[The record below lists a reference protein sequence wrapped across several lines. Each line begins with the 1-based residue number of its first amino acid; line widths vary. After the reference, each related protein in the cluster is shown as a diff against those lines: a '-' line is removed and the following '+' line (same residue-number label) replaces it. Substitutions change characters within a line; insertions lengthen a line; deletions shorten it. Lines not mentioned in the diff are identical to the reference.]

1 MASQFWSSADLKAIE
16 FGGLIREDVMGQIW
30 DISAIPLP
38 VQDMI
43 SDDTVKN
50 SRTEW
55 TTDEL
60 ASPDITNARVDG
72 SDSTGN
78 DATGGARVGNECQI
92 STKDVQV
99 TTRARTSDVVGRSDE
114 LSYQVMMRQRELRR
128 DVDAIYLEN
137 QASQVDDGDTVP
149 GLTGGLPAW
158 LETNVAVGA
167 GGVVGG
173 FDPVTGLVDA
183 YTPGAARNLTED
195 DVRDVSEGIFN
206 EGGEATKMLSTP
218 AAIRKFSEYMFTSS
232 ARIATLQSD
241 QPGQRAKQTGKGSVN
256 VFVSDFS
263 VLEFVPDRLQQTY
276 TDAVATQ
283 VVFVFILDPML
294 LRLGKL
300 NGYAV
305 DPLAKTGLADKRLM
319 RVDWCVK
326 VLNEKGNGMVADVD
340 PTLAATTS

>member
-1 MASQFWSSADLKAIE
+1 MASQYWSSADLKAIE
-16 FGGLIREDVMGQIW
+16 FGGLIREDVMNQIW

-43 SDDTVKN
+43 ADDRVTN
-50 SRTEW
+50 SFTEW

-60 ASPDITNARVDG
+60 ATPDIANARVDG
-72 SDSTGN
+72 SDSTDN
-78 DATGGARVGNECQI
+78 DAKGGARVGNQCQI

-99 TTRARTSDVVGRSDE
+99 TTRARTSDTIGRADE
-114 LSYQVMMRQRELRR
+114 LAYQVMMRQRELRR

-137 QASQVDDGDTVP
+137 QASVADDGDAIP
-149 GLTGGLPAW
+149 GITGGLPAW
-158 LETNVAVGA
+158 LETNVIGGA
-167 GGVVGG
+167 GFVTGG
-173 FDPVTGLVDA
+173 FNTTTGVVDA
-183 YTPGAARNLTED
+183 YTPGTSHNLTED
-195 DVRDVSEGIFN
+195 SIRDISEGIYQ
-206 EGGEATKMLSTP
+206 EGGEATKLLSTP
-218 AAIRKFSEYMFTSS
+218 GMIRKLSEYMFDSS

-241 QPGQRAKQTGKGSVN
+241 QPGKREAQTAKGSVN

-276 TDAVATQ
+276 TNTDEN
-283 VVFVFILDPML
+283 VFVFILDPML

-300 NGYAV
+300 NGYSV

-326 VLNEKGNGMVADVD
+326 VLNEKGEGMIADVD
-340 PTLAATTS
+340 PTLAVTTS